1 VRPAAEPGLLLAL
14 AVALPVAATAFLY
27 AELDPAP
34 LPPPRD
40 GVLHAPLLA
49 SRTEEPAL
57 GPALWLAL
65 AEELPEPFTRTA
77 AWCRRHRGRALPNC
91 RNVLT
96 AARAAAALPP
106 ATTPAAAPGARH
118 AR

>member
-14 AVALPVAATAFLY
+14 AIALPVAAAAFLY
-27 AELDPAP
+27 AELNPAP

-49 SRTEEPAL
+49 SRVEEPTL
-57 GPALWLAL
+57 GPELWLAL

-77 AWCRRHRGRALPNC
+77 AWCRRHRDRALPNC

-96 AARAAAALPP
+96 AARATAALPP
-106 ATTPAAAPGARH
+106 GTAPSAALGARH